1 MDRNGWEAED
11 ELGTHVEDDDA
22 DLNPMEFEAGH
33 ADDTAAH
40 GPDRHRSEIDL
51 VDDATRRAAKSERRS
66 PKRRDLSVIL
76 PTYNEAENLPILLD
90 RLIQLL
96 ADVDHEIIVVDDNS
110 PDGTWQVAADYAERW
125 PRIRSIRR
133 THDRGLSS
141 AVLAGMQVAE
151 GRALAVMDSDLQHDE
166 QALLDV
172 VAPILAGD
180 ADVSLGSREA
190 DGGSYGEWSKWRR
203 FVSWGGKQMARR
215 LLGTPVSDPMSGFF
229 AVSRERFNTVAG
241 DVNPRGFKI
250 LLEFL
255 ARGPRPRTAEVGY
268 EFRDRVHGATKLSG
282 SVVGAYLLAL
292 LDLVVGRL
300 VSASFTAYALVG
312 AVGVI
317 VRYSLFPVFL
327 ALGIPWAALLAFEAS
342 VLSNYWLNNRFTFVV
357 DRRFGSRLF
366 TGLIPFH
373 LVAAHGL
380 VVQAGVVSITDT
392 SSESLFGGAGLAQLF
407 GILIA
412 TTGNYFLNRTITWRR
427 PI

>member
-1 MDRNGWEAED
+1 MHPSAPDSAGAA
-11 ELGTHVEDDDA
+11 GT
-22 DLNPMEFEAGH
+22 
-33 ADDTAAH
+33 
-40 GPDRHRSEIDL
+40 
-51 VDDATRRAAKSERRS
+51 DATVDTVVGDAGDQRAARNERRGS
-66 PKRRDLSVIL
+66 TGCDVSVIL
-76 PTYNEAENLPILLD
+76 PTYNEATNLPILLD

-110 PDGTWQVAADYAERW
+110 PDGTWEIAADYAERW
-125 PRIRSIRR
+125 PRIRSVRR
-133 THDRGLSS
+133 TNDRGLSS

-166 QALLDV
+166 TALLAV
-172 VAPILAGD
+172 VEPILAGE

-190 DGGSYGEWSKWRR
+190 EGGSYGEWSRWRR
-203 FVSWGGKQMARR
+203 FVSWGGKQLARR

-229 AVSRERFNTVAG
+229 AVSRERFTTVAG

-268 EFRDRVHGATKLSG
+268 EFRDRIHGATKLSG

-292 LDLVVGRL
+292 LDLVIGRV

-312 AVGVI
+312 AVGVV
-317 VRYSLFPVFL
+317 VRYASAGVLV
-327 ALGIPWAALLAFEAS
+327 ALGAPLAAFLAFEAS
-342 VLSNYWLNNRFTFVV
+342 VLSNYWLNNRFTFAA
-357 DRRFGSRLF
+357 DRRTGAKLV

-380 VVQAGVVSITDT
+380 LVQAGVVSLATDST
-392 SSESLFGGAGLAQLF
+392 GNLLAGLGPAQLA
-407 GILIA
+407 GILLA

-427 PI
+427 PV